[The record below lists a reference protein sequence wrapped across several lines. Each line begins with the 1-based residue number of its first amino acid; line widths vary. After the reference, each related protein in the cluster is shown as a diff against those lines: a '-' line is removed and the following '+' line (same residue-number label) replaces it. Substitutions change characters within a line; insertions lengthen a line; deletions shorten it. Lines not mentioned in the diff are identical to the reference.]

1 MSRMILLAMPFL
13 MPIDA
18 MAMAEA
24 GRSRQAEHP
33 PRDVRRLIERHE
45 SCVHFAGEFNGDGS
59 ARDREVNAAMAELRC
74 DEVEQ
79 GAAALRRKYAGHPRA
94 LKALD
99 AVDDL

>member
-1 MSRMILLAMPFL
+1 MSTRILAVFL
-13 MPIDA
+13 MVLPIGV
-18 MAMAEA
+18 MAMA
-24 GRSRQAEHP
+24 QTDVPKHAERL
-33 PRDVRRLIERHE
+33 PREVREFLERHE

-59 ARDREVNAAMAELRC
+59 ARDREVNAAMTELRC

-79 GAAALRRKYAGHPRA
+79 DAAALRRTYARHPRA